1 MRPFT
6 KIGALVLFIALLS
19 QNTGC
24 TSMRNFGEGVCAT
37 QEEIS
42 SGITELAGFAGP
54 PGMVVAR
61 VLNLALSTGCKV
73 FAGVV
78 AMPSDVTND
87 VTGMFTDEPVEEDPG
102 N

>member
-1 MRPFT
+1 MKPILAVFL
-6 KIGALVLFIALLS
+6 LVSLM
-19 QNTGC
+19 GC
-24 TSMRNFGEGVCAT
+24 TTMRQFGEGVCAT
-37 QEEIS
+37 QTEIS
-42 SGITELAGFAGP
+42 TGITELAGFAGP

-87 VTGMFTDEPVEEDPG
+87 VTGMFASEEPVAEDPG
-102 N
+102 R